1 MGLLSWIVV
10 GGLAGLL
17 AQKLMGGDR
26 AGCLLTILLGVV
38 GAFVGGM
45 IMSLL
50 GYGGVGGLNIWSIVV
65 ATLGA
70 VVLLAVSRAIRR

>member
-10 GGLAGLL
+10 GGLAGLM
-17 AQKLMGGDR
+17 AQYLMGGER
-26 AGCLLTILLGVV
+26 AGCLLTILLGVI

-45 IMSLL
+45 IMSFL
-50 GYGGVGGLNIWSIVV
+50 GFGGVEGLNIWSIIV

>member
-10 GGLAGLL
+10 GGLAGLM
-17 AQKLMGGDR
+17 AQYLMGGER
-26 AGCLLTILLGVV
+26 AGCLLTILLGVI

-45 IMSLL
+45 IMSFL
-50 GYGGVGGLNIWSIVV
+50 GFGGVGGLNIWSIIV

-70 VVLLAVSRAIRR
+70 VVLLAVSRALRR